1 MRAFTRVNWIP
12 ALVALVV
19 ALVAAEVAHAQ
30 QLAGVYVDSEG
41 VLRKRVFEDP
51 SGQLMQERI
60 RASRA
65 ELDADISKP
74 SPMRKVSLN
83 RLEAELAK
91 RLAEGLPPT
100 FEMQYL
106 AGLTRLSYVFLYP
119 ETGDVVVAGP
129 AEGWTTDLSG
139 RVRGMDS
146 GRPVLEL
153 QDLAVALRLY
163 GPGKQDNPVIGCS
176 IDPTQEGLA
185 EMQTFLADAYR
196 QAQPTQQFAD
206 YVVNGLK
213 NSMGLQTVSVLGV
226 PSESHFAHVLVEA
239 DYRMKLIGIGVE
251 KPPVRMASYVDK
263 AIPSEVARNA
273 LQRWYFTPDYEC
285 VQVTNDGLAMHLVG
299 EGVKLIGQDEF
310 VGGDGSRAR
319 TDSSDR
325 ASQMFVNAFTKKY
338 PELAEKS
345 PVYAQLRNLIDMA
358 IAAAYIQQED
368 YYGKAGWEMNT
379 LGDESVYS
387 VETYGAPAHVET
399 VVTSVWKR
407 GQLMTPVGGGVNIQ
421 AHLALDYDHI
431 QEDPDGEVGKAR
443 EATTLDLAD
452 GQWWWD

>member
-1 MRAFTRVNWIP
+1 MRSFYRVHWLP
-12 ALVALVV
+12 ALALFAG
-19 ALVAAEVAHAQ
+19 ALLAAETANAQ

-65 ELDADISKP
+65 DLDADISKP
-74 SPMRKVSLN
+74 SPMRKVSLT

-119 ETGDVVVAGP
+119 DSGDVVIAGP

-139 RVRGMDS
+139 RVRGMES

-153 QDLAVALRLY
+153 QDMAVALRLY
-163 GPGKQDNPVIGCS
+163 GPEQQDQPVIGCS
-176 IDPTQEGLA
+176 IDPTQEGLSQ
-185 EMQTFLADAYR
+185 MQAFLAEAHR
-196 QAQPTQQFAD
+196 RAQPTQEFTE
-206 YVVNGLK
+206 YVVDGLR

-226 PSESHFAHVLVEA
+226 PSESHFAHVMVEA
-239 DYRMKLIGIGVE
+239 DYRMKLIGIGLE
-251 KPPVRMASYVDK
+251 KPPIRMASYVDK
-263 AIPSEVARNA
+263 AIPGEVARNA

-285 VQVTNDGLAMHLVG
+285 VQVTDDALAMHLVG

-325 ASQMFVNAFTKKY
+325 ASQLFVTAFTKKY
-338 PELAEKS
+338 PQLAEKS

-368 YYGKAGWEMNT
+368 YYGKADWELKT
-379 LGDESVYS
+379 LGDEEVYP

-421 AHLALDYDHI
+421 AHVALDYDHVA
-431 QEDPDGEVGKAR
+431 EDTDGEVAAAR
-443 EATTLDLAD
+443 NSTKVELAD

>member
-74 SPMRKVSLN
+74 SAMRKISLN

-91 RLAEGLPPT
+91 RLEEGLPPT

-119 ETGDVVVAGP
+119 ETGDVVIAGP

-139 RVRGMDS
+139 RVRGMES

-176 IDPTQEGLA
+176 IDPTQQGLA
-185 EMQTFLADAYR
+185 EMQTFLAEAYR
-196 QAQPTQQFAD
+196 RAQPTQQFAE
-206 YVVNGLK
+206 YVVDGLK

-263 AIPSEVARNA
+263 AIPAEVARNA
-273 LQRWYFTPDYEC
+273 LQRWYFTPDYDC

-299 EGVKLIGQDEF
+299 EGVKLIGEDEF

-319 TDSSDR
+319 TDSTDR
-325 ASQMFVNAFTKKY
+325 ASQMFVTAFTKKY
-338 PELAEKS
+338 PELADKS

-421 AHLALDYDHI
+421 AHLALDYDHV
-431 QEDPDGEVGKAR
+431 QEDPEGEVAKAR

>member
-19 ALVAAEVAHAQ
+19 ALVATEVAHAQ

-74 SPMRKVSLN
+74 SAMRKISLN

-91 RLAEGLPPT
+91 RLEEGLPPT

-119 ETGDVVVAGP
+119 ETGDIVIAGP

-139 RVRGMDS
+139 RVRGMES

-176 IDPTQEGLA
+176 IDPTQQGLA
-185 EMQTFLADAYR
+185 EMQTFLAEAYR
-196 QAQPTQQFAD
+196 RAQPTQQFAE
-206 YVVNGLK
+206 YVVDGLK
-213 NSMGLQTVSVLGV
+213 NSAACI
-226 PSESHFAHVLVEA
+226 SE
-239 DYRMKLIGIGVE
+239 
-251 KPPVRMASYVDK
+251 PC
-263 AIPSEVARNA
+263 A
-273 LQRWYFTPDYEC
+273 L
-285 VQVTNDGLAMHLVG
+285 
-299 EGVKLIGQDEF
+299 
-310 VGGDGSRAR
+310 
-319 TDSSDR
+319 
-325 ASQMFVNAFTKKY
+325 
-338 PELAEKS
+338 
-345 PVYAQLRNLIDMA
+345 
-358 IAAAYIQQED
+358 IAAVLLHRPRPRSSPGQMS
-368 YYGKAGWEMNT
+368 G
-379 LGDESVYS
+379 V
-387 VETYGAPAHVET
+387 GALE
-399 VVTSVWKR
+399 R
-407 GQLMTPVGGGVNIQ
+407 
-421 AHLALDYDHI
+421 
-431 QEDPDGEVGKAR
+431 
-443 EATTLDLAD
+443 
-452 GQWWWD
+452 